1 MAISAWISLLVSTTA
16 LWMTP
21 GQFAFVNWDELWT
34 MKRGSAVAQIPQLRL
49 LGKNEIGASCRCHS
63 PLPVLD

>member
-1 MAISAWISLLVSTTA
+1 MALSAWISLLVSTRA

-21 GQFAFVNWDELWT
+21 GQFAFVSWDELWT

-49 LGKNEIGASCRCHS
+49 LGKNERGASGRWPQSHFQ
-63 PLPVLD
+63 